1 MNMSTHTDTEFE
13 AELQMV
19 RDSLHAMSDLVENML
34 GDAIEALVRGD
45 EELAASVPLRDQ
57 QVNRAEIEVDKL
69 CTKIIA
75 LRQPAACDLRFII
88 SAFKVVTDLERVGDL
103 ATHIADQARRIHGAP
118 GTAPDDLTQI
128 VQQVRGMLHEAC
140 ASFVESDAARARAV
154 IPQDDGVDLLFR
166 KIVRRETAVMRED
179 PTQVEIATRLLF
191 VAKHLERIADHA
203 TNLAEMTIYVAR
215 GEDVRHPFSRLETST
230 LARA

>member
-1 MNMSTHTDTEFE
+1 MGTHTDTEFE
-13 AELQMV
+13 AELQDV
-19 RDSLHAMSDLVENML
+19 RNRLHSIGDLVETML
-34 GDAIEALVRGD
+34 ADSIAALLSGDEAL
-45 EELAASVPLRDQ
+45 ASTVPLRDQ

-69 CTKIIA
+69 CTRIIA
-75 LRQPAACDLRFII
+75 LRQPAASDLRFII

-103 ATHIADQARRIHGAP
+103 ATHIADQARQIGHGPVSAP
-118 GTAPDDLTQI
+118 EDLSEMTE
-128 VQQVRGMLHEAC
+128 VVRGMLHAAC
-140 ASFVESDAARARAV
+140 ASFVASDAAQARAV

-166 KIVRRETAVMRED
+166 QIVRRETALMRLN
-179 PTQVEIATRLLF
+179 PTQVETATRLLF

-215 GEDVRHPFSRLETST
+215 GEDVRHPFSRLEHGS